1 MNVEILRQTS
11 IVIIPLF
18 VFLFGQYYINSLTQ
32 PDMEVLM
39 SNSQCVEIVIE
50 PLTEKY
56 IMGATFMLALFIAI
70 FVSFRSLVCLMQSSQ
85 PWIFILT
92 YVLLSATLIYVNY
105 KPFWGA
111 ETSLDGYIALIPA
124 VSSVHPGSSLVD
136 TMVEIVNGTFVLA
149 AVGVLLSA
157 AALVGRTKKTIKNS
171 ALRSGHLNN
180 MMNAFDDLRAILL
193 QASCVLVSGVTFM
206 YSWIEYSIEIGAG
219 ENYESYADMALGVQ
233 IFQAFSFLMV
243 MISLAVLAHYWVN
256 KDFEES
262 IRSYRGEDKEALRRE
277 VREKAS
283 YYREFT
289 TSIGLFAAPVLGNV
303 DFG

>member
-18 VFLFGQYYINSLTQ
+18 VFLLGQYYINSLTQ

-39 SNSQCVEIVIE
+39 SNSQCVEIIAE

-56 IMGATFMLALFIAI
+56 IMGATFMLALFIGI
-70 FVSFRSLVCLMQSSQ
+70 FVSFRSVIRLMQSSQ
-85 PWIFILT
+85 PWIFIPT
-92 YVLLSATLIYVNY
+92 YVLLSAILIYVNY

-124 VSSVHPGSSLVD
+124 VYPGSSLVD

-149 AVGVLLSA
+149 SVGVLLSA

-171 ALRSGHLNN
+171 ALRSGHIHN

-206 YSWIEYSIEIGAG
+206 YSWIKYSIEIGAG
-219 ENYESYADMALGVQ
+219 ENYQSYADMALGVQ
-233 IFQAFSFLMV
+233 IFQALSFLMV
-243 MISLAVLAHYWVN
+243 MTSLAVLAHYWLN

-262 IRSYRGEDKEALRRE
+262 IRSYRGENKEVLRRE
-277 VREKAS
+277 AREKAS

-289 TSIGLFAAPVLGNV
+289 TSIGLFAAPVLGNI